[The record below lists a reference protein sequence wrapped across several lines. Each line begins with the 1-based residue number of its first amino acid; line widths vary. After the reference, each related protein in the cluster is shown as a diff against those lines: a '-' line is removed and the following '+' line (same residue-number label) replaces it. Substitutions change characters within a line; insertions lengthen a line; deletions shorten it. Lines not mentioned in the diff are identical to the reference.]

1 MNEVAANRRVI
12 ITGPSGARRE
22 AWTLA
27 PRGIHDRRVMIVLRP
42 GEKGTTISRSWPSA
56 GVLKAHVRLDRGYE
70 VFVPTAEL
78 ELARQPA
85 GAPAHPEQ
93 VS

>member
-1 MNEVAANRRVI
+1 MNEVQGNRRVI
-12 ITGPSGARRE
+12 VTEPSGAKLQ

-27 PRGIHDRRVMIVLRP
+27 PRGIHARRVMIVLRQ
-42 GEKGTTISRSWPSA
+42 GEKGTTTSRSWPSA

-78 ELARQPA
+78 ELARKPA
-85 GAPAHPEQ
+85 SSPARHEPTP
-93 VS
+93 

>member
-1 MNEVAANRRVI
+1 MNEVAANRRVV

-22 AWTLA
+22 AWTLG

-42 GEKGTTISRSWPSA
+42 GEKGTTTNRSWPSA
-56 GVLKAHVRLDRGYE
+56 GVLKARVRLDRGYE

-78 ELARQPA
+78 ELARPPA
-85 GAPAHPEQ
+85 GGL
-93 VS
+93 